1 MQDIDKNVCEKL
13 VNVVFPGLTM
23 YVRDVNLSPIC
34 FSRYEK
40 DMIILERGF
49 TDASKR
55 IMGMVTT
62 HRYAILSN
70 HMLDFSL
77 VVPDNRCGLCVAKN
91 GAHFQVLDIYSYQGK
106 TQILLL
112 HLPDDERWK
121 LFENVHFS
129 MIDQLIETSR
139 KRFQI
144 KAFSEPVPELCEPE
158 WIERC
163 SAPLGMDEAGNLF
176 PLKSVSASKPQMHY
190 VNPLDARPGIDA
202 DQKQIKALENAKS
215 YFMPKR
221 GLANDFIFPAS
232 LLDELDDVSRKQIEA
247 AVIQRCNNSDDRFFD
262 ALENVKTCNPM
273 AEIEPLKLA
282 ENDEGYSRRSRL
294 LKMIFLNK
302 HDIYILLI
310 LFKMAA
316 SSSLAFYHLASAVQK
331 TDWESM
337 DNSSEVY
344 QLFLR
349 TLKTFTCVKRVIIRE
364 SYIYDLVCK
373 SNLKQESSTPFLS
386 AQDLSFFVHPDPW
399 TIRKNGDPLV
409 FYKALMKRELYL
421 QTKDL
426 KHIKSMISE
435 ALRYPEVY
443 DVISYMRKNKE
454 LDNSQFDQLCG
465 SAG

>member
-1 MQDIDKNVCEKL
+1 M
-13 VNVVFPGLTM
+13 F
-23 YVRDVNLSPIC
+23 
-34 FSRYEK
+34 
-40 DMIILERGF
+40 
-49 TDASKR
+49 
-55 IMGMVTT
+55 
-62 HRYAILSN
+62 YAILSN
-70 HMLDFSL
+70 HMVDFSL
-77 VVPDNRCGLCVAKN
+77 IVPDNNCGLCVAKN
-91 GAHFQVLDIYSYQGK
+91 GAHFQVLDIYSYQDK

-129 MIDQLIETSR
+129 MIDQLIEASR

-144 KAFSEPVPELCEPE
+144 KAFSEPIPELCEPD

-176 PLKSVSASKPQMHY
+176 PLKHQMHY
-190 VNPLDARPGIDA
+190 VNPLDVHPGIDA
-202 DQKQIKALENAKS
+202 DQKQIKALEEARG

-232 LLDELDDVSRKQIEA
+232 LLDELDDESRKQIEA

-262 ALENVKTCNPM
+262 ALANVKTCNPM
-273 AEIEPLKLA
+273 HEIEPLKIA
-282 ENDEGYSRRSRL
+282 EYDEGYSRRSRM

-316 SSSLAFYHLASAVQK
+316 SSSLAFYHLASAIQK
-331 TDWESM
+331 TDWEST
-337 DNSSEVY
+337 DTSSEVY

-399 TIRKNGDPLV
+399 TIRKDGDPLV

-421 QTKDL
+421 QTKDPE
-426 KHIKSMISE
+426 HIKSMTGE

-443 DVISYMRKNKE
+443 DVISYMRERKE